1 MRLGFNLPQVGRPAT
16 PDNLVRAAERAEALG
31 YDSVWTTDRVLYPV
45 APKTPYAGT
54 PDGSL
59 PEPYRIVLDPLE
71 SLTWV
76 AAQTKRVSLG
86 TSVLD
91 MPYYNPVLLARSIT
105 TLDVL
110 SGGRAIAGFGQGWS
124 EDEHEATGG
133 SLKHRGARAD
143 EFLQVLHTIWKD
155 DPSEFHGKFFELPK
169 SHIQPKPVQKPHPP
183 VYLAAFSPTALRRI
197 ATMADGWLP
206 VAVPVDGMKQM
217 FDGIRGMAKEA
228 GRNPDE
234 VKLVVRANIAI
245 SDKPMGEGRWIFS
258 GATSEIKADIQATR
272 EIGAH
277 EIHFDPTFSPDGESI
292 DRILAVM
299 EKVRDL
305 AA

>member
-1 MRLGFNLPQVGRPAT
+1 MRLGFNLPQIGRPAT
-16 PDNLVRAAERAEALG
+16 PENLVRAAERAEALG

-45 APKTPYAGT
+45 APKTPYGGT

-59 PEPYRIVLDPLE
+59 PEPYKIVLDPLE

-76 AAQTKRVSLG
+76 AAHTKKVALG

-91 MPYYNPVLLARSIT
+91 LPYYNPVLLARRIT

-110 SGGRAIAGFGQGWS
+110 SGGRAVVGFGQGWS
-124 EDEHEATGG
+124 EDEHIATGG
-133 SLKHRGARAD
+133 SMKHRGPRAD
-143 EFLQVLHTIWKD
+143 EFLQVLHAIWKD
-155 DPSEFHGKFFELPK
+155 DPAEFHGKHFELPK
-169 SHIQPKPVQKPHPP
+169 SYIQPKPVQKPHPP
-183 VYLAAFSPTALRRI
+183 VYLAAFSPTALRRV
-197 ATMADGWLP
+197 ATLADGWLP
-206 VAVPVDGMKQM
+206 VGVPVQGMKQM

-234 VKLVVRANIAI
+234 IKLVVRANIVI
-245 SDKPMGEGRWIFS
+245 NDKPMGDGRWIFAGS
-258 GATSEIKADIQATR
+258 TDEIKADIQATR
-272 EIGAH
+272 DIGAH

-292 DRILAVM
+292 ERIIAVM
-299 EKVRDL
+299 EKVREL